1 MSDIRFDIKK
11 SIFERV
17 KSFIGFRIRRN
28 FDVLKTQIPG
38 RLKDISNIEAQ
49 ESLKGF
55 DIRIKVGSQ
64 LSDMLDSGV
73 VYGLNFPK
81 PSLLKIRNWAS
92 YKGLEAAAVPIWLK
106 IKSKGASRQYT
117 NWKVN
122 LVRNAKDLLK

>member
-1 MSDIRFDIKK
+1 
-11 SIFERV
+11 
-17 KSFIGFRIRRN
+17 
-28 FDVLKTQIPG
+28 
-38 RLKDISNIEAQ
+38 
-49 ESLKGF
+49 
-55 DIRIKVGSQ
+55 
-64 LSDMLDSGV
+64 MLDSGV